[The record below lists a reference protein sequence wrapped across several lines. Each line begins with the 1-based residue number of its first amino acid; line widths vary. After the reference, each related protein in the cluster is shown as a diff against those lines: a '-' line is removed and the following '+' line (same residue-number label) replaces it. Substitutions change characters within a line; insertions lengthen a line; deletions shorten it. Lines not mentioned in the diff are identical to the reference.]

1 MTRAARGLAAIA
13 LVALCVALPAAAPV
27 AAEAPAPGADKAFA
41 EHHLVLQ
48 LSDDSAA
55 KADLVISVANNLLKF
70 YGPDRVDIEIVAFGP
85 GVHLLEAA
93 SPERAYVDSLIA
105 QGVRFDVCM
114 NTIGTIARRTGKAPV
129 LYPKATRVD
138 VGVARILSL
147 TEKGYT
153 LVRP

>member
-1 MTRAARGLAAIA
+1 MRRAARGLAVA
-13 LVALCVALPAAAPV
+13 LVALGVALPAAAPV
-27 AAEAPAPGADKAFA
+27 AAEVPAPGADKPFA

-93 SPERAYVDSLIA
+93 SPKRAYVDSLIA

-114 NTIGTIARRTGKAPV
+114 NTIETIARRTGKTPG
-129 LYPKATRVD
+129 LNPKATRVD
-138 VGVARILSL
+138 VGVARILAL